1 MKIKNSSKYVNH
13 FTSAAV
19 GVNKPRSKFY
29 RPSKHSTTFDTGS
42 IVPIYVDEVL
52 PGSSRKIDI
61 SSVVRGSTPK
71 YPVMDNAYLDITA
84 FFVPYRLVMDE
95 FEQFMGENKDDFW
108 ANEREFLMP
117 FINVKSDRYDDGS
130 GAMWAIHTPADYMG
144 MFGKMESTL
153 IDPDNPT
160 NYKRYSVGI
169 RSWNAL
175 YPRAYCKIW
184 NDWFRN
190 QNTQDP
196 CHIFTD
202 SVSRTYQMTD
212 IAGYPNSVN
221 TNYVD
226 TAEFGLCTLRVN
238 KFKDYFTSALPAPQ
252 KHAPITLP
260 LGDTAEVYP
269 YAITNNTQLTVDK
282 IAPLNFYDMNAN
294 KITSKDMVV
303 SGGTGAQAGTVD
315 YSGSNTLINP
325 LYISRGYADLS
336 TATAVTVNQLRLAFQ
351 TQKFYETQARG
362 GSRYTEIIYSMFGAY
377 SADSR
382 LQRAEFLGGK
392 RVPIHQTQV
401 SQTAQSNNV
410 GLGSTGAFSLT
421 SDSSFLFEKGFTE
434 HGVLMIL
441 AYVRT
446 DHTYSQGQEK
456 MFARK
461 ELFDYYF
468 PVFSNI
474 GEQPIHIKEL
484 YYTGFD
490 DGAFGD
496 DNAVFGYQEAWAE
509 YRYKPNRVSGRFRPE
524 VRGSLASWNYAD
536 DYDNPPLLNS
546 EYTFETRDNVKRSLQ
561 VTDDIQWLG
570 DFMFKEYKTE
580 VMPVYSVPGLV
591 DHF

>member
-95 FEQFMGENKDDFW
+95 FEQFMGENKNDFW

-117 FINVKSDRYDDGS
+117 FINVKSTSYDDGS

-144 MFGKMESTL
+144 MFGKLESSL
-153 IDPDNPT
+153 SDPDNAT
-160 NYKRYSVGI
+160 AWKRYSIGT

-190 QNTQDP
+190 QNTQNP

-202 SVSRTYQMTD
+202 SVSRTYQITD
-212 IAGYPNSVN
+212 IAGYPNSTN

-260 LGDTAEVYP
+260 LGTDADLTTRLEPFIAYKSNGAKADDFTILTTFNPNGFSYGQVFNTSLNDSTMLSDDASKTYLNMP
-269 YAITNNTQLTVDK
+269 YKV
-282 IAPLNFYDMNAN
+282 
-294 KITSKDMVV
+294 
-303 SGGTGAQAGTVD
+303 
-315 YSGSNTLINP
+315 
-325 LYISRGYADLS
+325 DLS

-362 GSRYTEIIYSMFGAY
+362 GSRYTEIVYSMFGAY

-401 SQTAQSNNV
+401 SQTAQSDNV

-446 DHTYSQGQEK
+446 DHTYSQGQER

-474 GEQPIHIKEL
+474 GEQPIHVKEL

-490 DGAFGD
+490 DGTIGD

-536 DYDNPPLLNS
+536 DYDNAPLLNS